1 MLMMQTRC
9 IEKKNAL
16 RAGLEPAAPRLTRE
30 KYVML
35 GPVGGM
41 APQKCLVLYPIK
53 LPQHVKKE
61 DGKHLSIKRT

>member
-16 RAGLEPAAPRLTRE
+16 RAGLEPAAPSLTRE

-35 GPVGGM
+35 GPVGEWRH
-41 APQKCLVLYPIK
+41 KNV
-53 LPQHVKKE
+53 
-61 DGKHLSIKRT
+61 